1 MVQSCENIREEIGQS
16 VAGEFSIKVHQHIKD
31 CKECDNYAQKIIRLE
46 RVFKE
51 EGLITELA
59 GKSTTRKLK
68 WMLMSVAACIIL
80 LLPDGDKFDLESQVD
95 EELLPKKNIAF
106 QQVDTS
112 AEIIQEDNLSQ
123 YVRNWS
129 EAEQAL
135 WEQIGEMDW
144 TDDEYTESME
154 VINQWQ
160 IDQIGMHE
168 S

>member
-1 MVQSCENIREEIGQS
+1 MSQLCENIREEIGQS
-16 VAGEFSIKVHQHIKD
+16 VAGELSIKVHQHIKD

-46 RVFKE
+46 MVFKE

-59 GKSTTRKLK
+59 GKSSTRKLK

-80 LLPDGDKFDLESQVD
+80 LLPDRDKYDLESQVY
-95 EELLPKKNIAF
+95 EELLPNKNIAF
-106 QQVDTS
+106 EQVDTS
-112 AEIIQEDNLSQ
+112 AGTQEENLSQ

-129 EAEQAL
+129 EVEQAL

-144 TDDEYTESME
+144 IDDEYTESME